1 MAKFKNIVTGNVLE
15 TDNPLTIKLMEN
27 SDRYEDMNAPA
38 VEAAAPAVEAAAP
51 TKKSGKAKAAA
62 AAEEDA

>member
-1 MAKFKNIVTGNVLE
+1 MAKFKNLVTGNVLE
-15 TDNPLTIKLMEN
+15 TDNPLTM
-27 SDRYEDMNAPA
+27 D
-38 VEAAAPAVEAAAP
+38 APAVEAAAP